1 MIQEAL
7 EYATQYHLPV
17 FPLKGKKPLT
27 EHGCKDAT
35 IDQKQIKA
43 WWDKF
48 PSANVGIA
56 CGQVIVIDVDQ
67 DESKGEYGMESLHD
81 LEREL
86 GELPDTWR
94 CLTGGGGLHIYFKCP
109 DGVEIRNSASKI
121 ADNIDIRG
129 LGGYIVAPPSL
140 HPETHKPYEWELE
153 PEEIDLAIL
162 PDAWLQA
169 IQGTNRAGEDSK
181 YAEPETVPEGQRNQE
196 IFKYG
201 ASLRARN
208 ISAIKMYRQMQ
219 DFNSKKCIPPIDAKE
234 LDIIYDSVMRYAQG
248 TPQAEIIEQEEER
261 KPEESMLDKLIR
273 LDAKKRFQANDKS
286 RGRLFSAVFGGEFR
300 FNPLMNDYMWY
311 DGRKWVKDTGSIK
324 AREAA
329 QRLSDELIKYA
340 VNVVEDDENRSYL
353 KAVSKLSNRSV
364 RETMILDARVNNPIS
379 TEELDQ
385 NDYLLNVQ
393 NGTLDVSGDVPV
405 FREHKPDDL
414 LSKIC
419 NASYDPSAKC
429 PEWERFLSEIMQ
441 GDTDKIKY
449 LQKIA
454 GLSLTGNT
462 EQESCFI
469 LYGSTTRNGKSTF
482 CETLIHMLG
491 GYALTMKPE
500 TLATKQNNDSR
511 SPSGDIARLAGA
523 RFVNASEPPKRML
536 FDTALLKTLLGR
548 DSIVARHLHEREFEF
563 IPKFKLVINTNY
575 LPLVSDDSVF
585 SSGRINVIAFDRHFK
600 PEEQDRQLKSRLKQ
614 PEEMSGILNWCLEGL
629 RLYRSEGLKQPEAVK
644 DATESY
650 RSDSDKIG
658 NFISECLTKAEK
670 NIKAGDVYKKYAEW
684 CSDAG
689 YGTESKSNFFAELK
703 TKGIFKKSGRV
714 DGRPEKN
721 VISGYVIAEP
731 EEPFMKVDPQM
742 ELPFD

>member
-1 MIQEAL
+1 MMQEAL
-7 EYATQYHLPV
+7 DYAVQYRLPV
-17 FPLKGKKPLT
+17 FPLNGKKPLT
-27 EHGCKDAT
+27 EHGFKDAT
-35 IDQKQIKA
+35 TDPNQIRT
-43 WWDKF
+43 WWERF
-48 PSANVGIA
+48 PNANIGIA
-56 CGQVIVIDVDQ
+56 TGEVIVIDVDQ
-67 DESKGEYGMESLHD
+67 DPDKGEYGMESLHD
-81 LEREL
+81 LERQL
-86 GELPDTWR
+86 GQLPDTWQ

-109 DGVEIRNSASKI
+109 DGVQIRNTASKL
-121 ADNIDIRG
+121 ADDIDIRG
-129 LGGYIVAPPSL
+129 AGGYIVAPPSI

-153 PEEIDLAIL
+153 PEETELATL
-162 PDAWLQA
+162 PDTWLKA
-169 IQGTNRAGEDSK
+169 IQGTNRTGEDSK
-181 YAEPETVPEGQRNQE
+181 YTEPETVPEGQRNEQL
-196 IFKYG
+196 FKYG

-219 DFNSKKCIPPIDAKE
+219 DFNDRKCIPPVDDKE

-248 TPQAEIIEQEEER
+248 TPQAEIIEQEEKR
-261 KPEESMLDKLIR
+261 KPEESILDKLIR
-273 LDAKKRFQANDKS
+273 LDAKRQFQANDKS
-286 RGRLFSAVFGGEFR
+286 RGRLFSAIFGGEFR

-311 DGRKWVKDTGSIK
+311 DGKKWVKDTGSIK

-329 QRLSDELIKYA
+329 QRLSDELVKYA
-340 VNVVEDDENRSYL
+340 VNVVEDDEGRTYL
-353 KAVSKLSNRSV
+353 KSVSKLSNRSV

-419 NASYDPSAKC
+419 NVSYNPSAKC

-563 IPKFKLVINTNY
+563 VPKFKLVINTNF
-575 LPLVSDDSVF
+575 LPLVTDDSVF
-585 SSGRINVIAFDRHFK
+585 SSGRINVITFDRHFK
-600 PEEQDRQLKSRLKQ
+600 PEEQDKKLKSRLQQ

-629 RLYRSEGLKQPEAVK
+629 RMYKSQGLRQPEAVK

-650 RSDSDKIG
+650 RSDSDKVG
-658 NFISECLTKAEK
+658 NFIAECLTKSGK
-670 NIKAGDVYKKYAEW
+670 NSKAGDVYKKYAEW
-684 CSDAG
+684 CNDAG
-689 YGTESKSNFFAELK
+689 YGTESKRNFFDEMKA
-703 TKGIFKKSGRV
+703 KGLFARSGTIGGVTVR
-714 DGRPEKN
+714 N
-721 VISGYVIAEP
+721 VITGYTV
-731 EEPFMKVDPQM
+731 EEPFIPVAEQA
-742 ELPFD
+742 ELPFDV